1 MRRAAA
7 MLWLGLAATGAGA
20 ADLPQLR
27 TPVIAD
33 RPVLR
38 PKVPIRSAP
47 PIGSV
52 SPDAGA
58 WHTFVRLT
66 ASGLADAESIRVVWY
81 PGDDDS
87 QPQAGAITATTR
99 GRTPPD
105 QVEIEIPADA
115 GGPLGGVVRILAR
128 MPKQRQPLFVA
139 RFRVGAAK
147 TAQPAPAPAAQSTST
162 TPPPP
167 ASGPKATARL
177 DLRTGSSASFGAGSI
192 VASGQ
197 RVGLGLYVTLD
208 RFGSYF
214 LQLNPDAGGHFQV
227 RTTVSNIQG
236 ATSLLLES
244 AEGSI
249 SCPLVRN
256 PGYRNFQ
263 TCDLV
268 FDLPSARQVAITVR
282 KRADAVSQITLVKFD
297 VTRESPS
304 GGALAAAQLVLAGPQ
319 EVGFDNLPGAK
330 ANANGTDV
338 SNGAHVELRDNSIL
352 GVNLLAPPAGSYRF
366 RAMISNTAAATQFTF
381 QGAGQQATCNIPATP
396 GYQNATPCDL
406 VVSVSTA
413 GANLGVLLTKQP
425 GGAPAATVDTVY
437 VYQE

>member
-1 MRRAAA
+1 MTRAAA
-7 MLWLGLAATGAGA
+7 VLWLGLAATGAMA
-20 ADLPQLR
+20 SDLPKLR
-27 TPVIAD
+27 TPVMAD

-66 ASGLADAESIRVVWY
+66 ASGLANAEGIRVVWF

-87 QPQAGAITATTR
+87 QPQAGAITATMR
-99 GRTPPD
+99 GRTAPD

-115 GGPLGGVVRILAR
+115 GGPQGGVVRILAF
-128 MPKQRQPLFVA
+128 MPKRLRPVFVA
-139 RFRVGAAK
+139 RFTVGTASA
-147 TAQPAPAPAAQSTST
+147 AQPAPAPPPRDSI
-162 TPPPP
+162 TPPPTSP
-167 ASGPKATARL
+167 PKATARI
-177 DLRTGSSASFGAGSI
+177 DLRTSTSAGFGAGSI

-208 RFGSYF
+208 MFGSYV
-214 LQLNPDAGGHFQV
+214 LRLNPDAGGHFRV
-227 RTTVSNIQG
+227 RATVTNIQG
-236 ATSLLLES
+236 ATNLLLES
-244 AEGSI
+244 AEATV
-249 SCPLVRN
+249 SCPFVRN

-282 KRADAVSQITLVKFD
+282 KPADAVSQVTLVKFD

-304 GGALAAAQLVLAGPQ
+304 GAALAAAQLVVAGPQ

-338 SNGAHVELRDNSIL
+338 NNGAHVELRDNSIL
-352 GVNLLAPPAGSYRF
+352 GVNLLTPPAGSYRF
-366 RAMISNTAAATQFTF
+366 RAMISNTAATTHFTF
-381 QGAGQQATCNIPATP
+381 QGAGRQATCDIAAAP

-406 VVSVSTA
+406 VVPVSTA
-413 GANLGVLLTKQP
+413 GANLGVILRKQS
-425 GGAPAATVDTVY
+425 GGAPTATVDTVY